1 VIRILASGGLGNQ
14 LFTWNLAHKLENQY
28 KCKIKI
34 IFPKSGSDRACEIF
48 PLVNNCSHE
57 IKVIE
62 SNILNYG
69 FGFLSRVRNKSS
81 VLARILVVLF
91 SVAETKLP
99 SDSFN
104 FSKKPPRYIRGY
116 FQSPKLVEESLDL
129 YKDELLDAT
138 ELMIKNSSYWNSE
151 ILGRKMLH
159 IRRGD
164 FTKNKETVGLLTVE
178 YFLKQVEKNEEI
190 LIFTDERSD
199 SPEVLE
205 NFPTSIILGAD
216 SLDTWS
222 SFSLLSHA
230 RHMVASNSTFSWWAG
245 VISVLRGGEVMAPQP
260 WTLTNI
266 YGDNYLVYEKFRYAD
281 SIFEELEQQGA

>member
-1 VIRILASGGLGNQ
+1 MIRVLASGGLGNQ
-14 LFTWNLAHKLENQY
+14 LFTWNLAHKLEKQY
-28 KCKIKI
+28 KCKVKI

-48 PLVNNCSHE
+48 PLVDNCSHD
-57 IKVIE
+57 IAVIE

-69 FGFLSRVRNKSS
+69 FGFLSRIRNKSTT
-81 VLARILVVLF
+81 LARILVVLF
-91 SVAETKLP
+91 SVVDTKLP
-99 SDSFN
+99 SDSFI
-104 FSKKPPRYIRGY
+104 FLKRPPRFVRGY

-129 YKDELLDAT
+129 YKEELLNAT
-138 ELMIKNSSYWNSE
+138 ELVAKDSSYWNSE
-151 ILGRKMLH
+151 ILGRKMVH

-190 LIFTDERSD
+190 LIFTDERGD
-199 SPEVLE
+199 SPEFLE
-205 NFPTSIILGAD
+205 NFPSSIILGAD

-245 VISVLRGGEVMAPQP
+245 VLSVLRGGEVVAPHP

-266 YGDNYLVYEKFRYAD
+266 YGDNYLVYEKFRFAD
-281 SIFEELEQQGA
+281 SVFEEPKQQGA

>member
-14 LFTWNLAHKLENQY
+14 LFTWNLAHNLEKKY
-28 KCKIKI
+28 ECSIKI

-48 PLVNNCSHE
+48 PLVHSCNHK
-57 IKVIE
+57 IRVVE
-62 SNILNYG
+62 SNLLNYG
-69 FGFLSRVRNKSS
+69 FGFLSRIKNKSS

-91 SVAETKLP
+91 SVAESKLP

-104 FSKKPPRYIRGY
+104 FSQKPPRFIRGY

-129 YKDELLDAT
+129 YKEELLNAT
-138 ELMIKNSSYWNSE
+138 ELMVKNSNYWNSD
-151 ILGRKMLH
+151 ILKRKMLH

-164 FTKNKETVGLLTVE
+164 FTKNKATVGLLTFE

-190 LIFTDERSD
+190 IIFTDERSD
-199 SPEVLE
+199 SLEILE
-205 NFPTSIILGAD
+205 NFPTSVILGAD

-230 RHMVASNSTFSWWAG
+230 RLLVASNSTFSWWAG
-245 VISVLRGGEVMAPQP
+245 VISVLRGGEVVAPQP

-266 YGDNYLVYEKFRYAD
+266 YGDNYLVYEKFQNAE
-281 SIFEELEQQGA
+281 SIFEELER

>member
-1 VIRILASGGLGNQ
+1 
-14 LFTWNLAHKLENQY
+14 
-28 KCKIKI
+28 
-34 IFPKSGSDRACEIF
+34 
-48 PLVNNCSHE
+48 
-57 IKVIE
+57 
-62 SNILNYG
+62 
-69 FGFLSRVRNKSS
+69 
-81 VLARILVVLF
+81 
-91 SVAETKLP
+91 
-99 SDSFN
+99 
-104 FSKKPPRYIRGY
+104 
-116 FQSPKLVEESLDL
+116 
-129 YKDELLDAT
+129 
-138 ELMIKNSSYWNSE
+138 
-151 ILGRKMLH
+151 MLH

-199 SPEVLE
+199 SPEFLE

-245 VISVLRGGEVMAPQP
+245 VISVLRGGEVVAPQP

-266 YGDNYLVYEKFRYAD
+266 YGDNYLVYEKFQNAE
-281 SIFEELEQQGA
+281 SIFEELER